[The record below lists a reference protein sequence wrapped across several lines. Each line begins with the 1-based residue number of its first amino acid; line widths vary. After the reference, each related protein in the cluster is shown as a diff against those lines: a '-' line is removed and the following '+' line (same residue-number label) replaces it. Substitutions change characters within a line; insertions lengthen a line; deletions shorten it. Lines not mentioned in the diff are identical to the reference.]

1 MSMPAMKTEAAVTAL
16 PATAAPVVTMTPKRA
31 PRSEKYAKMAK
42 EAAVRVMPPLIVVA
56 LLLLIWE
63 LICRRAGSTLPPP
76 SRVFKDTREL
86 ILDPF
91 FDHGG
96 IDKGLFWHLS
106 ASLQRVAYGYS
117 LAAIAGIALGTLV
130 GQSVW
135 AMRGLD
141 PLFQV
146 LRTIPPLA
154 WLPLS
159 LAAFRDGQPSAI
171 FVIFIT
177 SIWPIIINT
186 AVGIRNI
193 PQDYRNVA
201 AVVQLNPLE
210 FFSKIMIPAAAPYI
224 FTGLRIGI
232 GLSWLAIVAAEMLIG
247 GVGIGFFIWDA
258 WNSSHISEIILALF
272 YVGIIGFVLD
282 RLIAALGKFV
292 TRGTAAELKGN
303 VMQAYLKLDH
313 IDKILYPRQRHDRS
327 AEGHQPDDREGRIR
341 LDHRPFRLRQVHAA
355 QHRRRPHRHD
365 QWRRAAGKPRGQFA
379 GAGSRGGVPEPQPAA
394 VAHGLRKR
402 QARRRQGV
410 FLHQDPGRA
419 RRLGDAQSQSRADGA
434 RQGQASQPKSPAA

>member
-1 MSMPAMKTEAAVTAL
+1 MSMSAIRTETAAVA
-16 PATAAPVVTMTPKRA
+16 PAAAAPVIAMTPKRPA
-31 PRSEKYAKMAK
+31 RAERYLKMAK
-42 EAAVRVMPPLIVVA
+42 EAAIRVVPPLVV
-56 LLLLIWE
+56 LLLSMMIWE

-76 SRVFKDTREL
+76 SKVFKDTREL
-86 ILDPF
+86 IFDPF

-96 IDKGLFWHLS
+96 IDNGLFWHLS
-106 ASLQRVAYGYS
+106 ASLQRVALGYS
-117 LAAIAGIALGTLV
+117 IAAIAGIALGTLV

-177 SIWPIIINT
+177 SVWPIIINT

-232 GLSWLAIVAAEMLIG
+232 GLSWLAIVAAEMLTG

-258 WNSSHISEIILALF
+258 WNSSRLSDIVIALV
-272 YVGIIGFVLD
+272 YIGLVGFILD
-282 RLIAALGKFV
+282 RIVAGIAVIV
-292 TRGTAAELKGN
+292 TRGTAAN
-303 VMQAYLKLDH
+303 
-313 IDKILYPRQRHDRS
+313 
-327 AEGHQPDDREGRIR
+327 
-341 LDHRPFRLRQVHAA
+341 
-355 QHRRRPHRHD
+355 
-365 QWRRAAGKPRGQFA
+365 
-379 GAGSRGGVPEPQPAA
+379 
-394 VAHGLRKR
+394 
-402 QARRRQGV
+402 
-410 FLHQDPGRA
+410 
-419 RRLGDAQSQSRADGA
+419 
-434 RQGQASQPKSPAA
+434 

>member
-1 MSMPAMKTEAAVTAL
+1 MSMTALKTESSPPVPAAS
-16 PATAAPVVTMTPKRA
+16 APILTLSPKRP
-31 PRSEKYAKMAK
+31 PRMEVLAKRGR
-42 EAAVRVMPPLIVVA
+42 EAAARIVPPLIVVA
-56 LLLLIWE
+56 LLLVVWE
-63 LICRRAGSTLPPP
+63 LLCRRAGATLPPP
-76 SRVFKDTREL
+76 SRVIRETKDL

-91 FDHGG
+91 FDNGG
-96 IDKGLFWHLS
+96 IDKGLFWHIS
-106 ASLQRVAYGYS
+106 ASLKRVALGYS
-117 LAAIAGIALGTLV
+117 LAVVVGVALGTLV
-130 GQSVW
+130 GQSIW

-154 WLPLS
+154 WLPLA

-201 AVVQLNPLE
+201 AVLQLNPLE
-210 FFSKIMIPAAAPYI
+210 FFAKVMIPSAAPYI

-258 WNSSHISEIILALF
+258 WNSSHISEIILALV

-282 RLIAALGKFV
+282 RLIALLASVV
-292 TRGTAAELKGN
+292 TRGTATN
-303 VMQAYLKLDH
+303 
-313 IDKILYPRQRHDRS
+313 
-327 AEGHQPDDREGRIR
+327 
-341 LDHRPFRLRQVHAA
+341 
-355 QHRRRPHRHD
+355 
-365 QWRRAAGKPRGQFA
+365 
-379 GAGSRGGVPEPQPAA
+379 
-394 VAHGLRKR
+394 
-402 QARRRQGV
+402 
-410 FLHQDPGRA
+410 
-419 RRLGDAQSQSRADGA
+419 
-434 RQGQASQPKSPAA
+434 